1 MNERF
6 HLCIFDFKK
15 KKTLILL
22 SGQKKHHTRVLCA
35 ANKNLTQISMN
46 LHVVQLKKKKD
57 VWNMFTAPFQ
67 SKSKTTESRP
77 SLPTLSSLP
86 SSIIEDHHKSNSTFY
101 VSVED

>member
-46 LHVVQLKKKKD
+46 LHVVQLKKKR
-57 VWNMFTAPFQ
+57 MCGICSQ
-67 SKSKTTESRP
+67 H
-77 SLPTLSSLP
+77 LSNP
-86 SSIIEDHHKSNSTFY
+86 NQKQQNHGHHSPRY
-101 VSVED
+101 RHCRHP